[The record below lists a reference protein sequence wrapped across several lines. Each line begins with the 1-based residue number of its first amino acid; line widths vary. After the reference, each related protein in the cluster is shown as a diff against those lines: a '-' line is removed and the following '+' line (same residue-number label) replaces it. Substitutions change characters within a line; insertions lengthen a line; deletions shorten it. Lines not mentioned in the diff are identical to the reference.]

1 MSKKIIGRRDVAD
14 FPNLGLANV
23 DIKIDTGAY
32 TSSIHCDQIEEI
44 NNELHCRFLDPND
57 KENNHKHLVFEDYK
71 HIKVKSSNGIVQ
83 HRYQIKST
91 IKLFGKTYKIS
102 LSLADRSSMKN
113 PVLIGRK
120 FLNKKFI
127 VDTDL
132 QHLSHNT
139 THHEH

>member
-1 MSKKIIGRRDVAD
+1 MKQVIGRRDLAN
-14 FPNLGLANV
+14 FPELGLSKIA
-23 DIKIDTGAY
+23 IKIDTGAY

-44 NNELHCRFLDPND
+44 EGQLHCRFLNYKD
-57 KENNHKHLVFEDYK
+57 KNTNHKHLVFKDYK
-71 HIKVKSSNGIVQ
+71 HIRVKSSNGIIQ

-91 IKLFGKTYKIS
+91 IKLFGKIYKID

-120 FLNKKFI
+120 FLNKKFM

-132 QHLSHNT
+132 EHLSYKANP
-139 THHEH
+139 HEH